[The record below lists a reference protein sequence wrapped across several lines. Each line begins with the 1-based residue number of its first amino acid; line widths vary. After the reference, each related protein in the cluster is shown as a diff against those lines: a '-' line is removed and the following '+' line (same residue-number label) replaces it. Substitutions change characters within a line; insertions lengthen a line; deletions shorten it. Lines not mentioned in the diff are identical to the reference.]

1 MDICL
6 MDQLLA
12 HITEN
17 LEPDVTTLMG
27 FIYGS
32 RDLNLQEYNRQKA
45 KIFKALEFIENKLT
59 RHKWLLGESISLAD

>member
-1 MDICL
+1 

-17 LEPDVTTLMG
+17 LEPDVSTLMG

-32 RDLNLQEYNRQKA
+32 RELNLQEYNRQKA
-45 KIFKALEFIENKLT
+45 KIFKALEFIECKLT
-59 RHKWLLGESISLAD
+59 RHKWLLGESFSLAD